1 MLERKKYKTT
11 SIDLEEKLMDRLD
24 DAAKRFG
31 VTKIRIIRLCIEN
44 ELPRLIDRE
53 AKRIKRQTQA

>member
-11 SIDLEEKLMDRLD
+11 SIDLEEKVMDRLD

-31 VTKIRIIRLCIEN
+31 VTKIQIIRLCIEN

-53 AKRIKRQTQA
+53 AKRIKRQTQ